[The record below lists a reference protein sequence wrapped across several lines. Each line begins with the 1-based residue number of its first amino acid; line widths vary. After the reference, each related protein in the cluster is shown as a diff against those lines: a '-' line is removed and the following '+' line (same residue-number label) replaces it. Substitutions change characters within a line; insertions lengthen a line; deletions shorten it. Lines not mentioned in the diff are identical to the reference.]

1 VDSGLN
7 ENEPELAV
15 LVLAVAL
22 EMLAHSD
29 RFLDQ
34 HVEIFWDFGGETY
47 VISLCQSDSETETNS
62 EAALGCAVSGLE
74 SCFLG
79 ELGSGVGLHTIAFED
94 SEDLVA
100 CRMS

>member
-1 VDSGLN
+1 MDSGLD

-22 EMLAHSD
+22 EMLAHGD

-34 HVEIFWDFGGETY
+34 HVEIFWDFGCETY

-62 EAALGCAVSGLE
+62 EAASGCVVLGLE
-74 SCFLG
+74 SSFWG
-79 ELGSGVGLHTIAFED
+79 ELSSGVDVHTIAFQD

-100 CRMS
+100 CGMS